1 MEASPETILVYTARE
16 GRGVA
21 CTRSIPC
28 NATIQTF
35 RPKIRVIKL
44 LPLNT
49 GASSCL
55 NTCQHCLHDN
65 EGREF
70 RDISYVTPEIN
81 VKDVVPELPIGCGHC
96 KIYRYCNYGCYIRDW
111 YETHRFECCAF
122 ESLQKPLGILGLDS
136 SLRLVLRAFV
146 CCELDPSLKQRVW
159 LLSSHADTFK
169 QQQSELTLWADTTA
183 RAIAN
188 AYSPIF
194 SEKQFVTRF
203 EEAKTLVAEGEL
215 HQYLF
220 ALACIVLI
228 NSNIFANHHS
238 EDIGLQLDPEFSLIN
253 HSCVPNAMSVAVSR
267 ESFSLL
273 AISNIKKGAQV
284 TVNYCTTSAPRFI
297 RQAFLLQKFL
307 FDCQCRLCKQ
317 ETDYF
322 FSYNCR
328 HCNLMISAPVWE
340 LFFTPM
346 EPCIVACQ
354 SCKRNL
360 RGLHNVK
367 LLHQKVFAL
376 VIFELSS
383 TLVKAEEDYANLDLS
398 ELVEQLKLPADQ
410 MLDLALSAYTE
421 ELRFNSS
428 SYAFFKRLL
437 RELDDTDDI
446 AIPSYCFP
454 VKIVV
459 ASLMEY
465 ELAMVSPTATAM
477 QIYHN
482 LQSAM
487 RLCFEVDVPSVL
499 SESKLP
505 IASLMKSI
513 VGQLIMSAQ
522 LAGQHDLAASPF
534 GDHSDFVVTLLQSAY
549 VIATEGAT
557 TYSCTPLL
565 PSAELLRV
573 VSHIASVCSRLDNPT
588 LREWNARGSHL
599 LARHERVAALCRLF
613 EITSVSNYRVKS
625 GRIYLQYANRN
636 YSVLFE

>member
-1 MEASPETILVYTARE
+1 MKATPETTLIHTARE

-70 RDISYVTPEIN
+70 HNVSYVTPETNI
-81 VKDVVPELPIGCGHC
+81 KDIALELPIGCGHC

-111 YETHRFECCAF
+111 YETHRYECCAF

-146 CCELDPSLKQRVW
+146 CCELDPILKQQVW
-159 LLSSHADTFK
+159 LLTSHADTFK
-169 QQQSELTLWADTTA
+169 QQQSELTHWADTTA
-183 RAIAN
+183 TAIAN
-188 AYSPIF
+188 AF
-194 SEKQFVTRF
+194 SAVLPEKQFVTRF
-203 EEAKTLVAEGEL
+203 EEAKTLVAKGSL

-220 ALACIVLI
+220 ALACIVLV

-253 HSCVPNAMSVAVSR
+253 HSCVPNAISVAVSR
-267 ESFSLL
+267 ESFALL
-273 AISNIKKGAQV
+273 AICNIKKGAQV

-297 RQAFLLQKFL
+297 RQAFLQQKFL
-307 FDCQCRLCKQ
+307 FDCQCRLCRQ
-317 ETDYF
+317 DTDYF

-328 HCNLMISAPVWE
+328 HCNLMIPGPEWE

-346 EPCIVACQ
+346 GPCIVVCQ
-354 SCKRNL
+354 SCKRKL
-360 RGLHNVK
+360 RGFDMVK
-367 LLHQKVFAL
+367 LIHRKVFAL
-376 VIFELSS
+376 VIVEISS
-383 TLVKAEEDYANLDLS
+383 KRVKTEKDYADLDLV
-398 ELVEQLKLPADQ
+398 ELVEQLDLPVDQ
-410 MLDLALSAYTE
+410 MLDLALPAYTE
-421 ELRFNSS
+421 ELRINSS
-428 SYAFFKRLL
+428 SYALFKRLL

-446 AIPSYCFP
+446 IIPSYCFP
-454 VKIVV
+454 IKLVV
-459 ASLMEY
+459 ASVMEY

-513 VGQLIMSAQ
+513 VGQLIMSAR
-522 LAGQHDLAASPF
+522 LAGQHDLAESPF
-534 GDHSDFVVTLLQSAY
+534 GDRAEFVVTLLQSAY
-549 VIATEGAT
+549 VIATEAAT
-557 TYSCTPLL
+557 TYSCMPLL
-565 PSAELLRV
+565 ASAELLQV

-588 LREWNARGSHL
+588 LREWNARGLHL
-599 LARHERVAALCRLF
+599 LSRHERLAALCRLF
-613 EITSVSNYRVKS
+613 EVATIRNYRAKS

-636 YSVLFE
+636 YSILFE